1 VGKVRQPMKTQSPD
15 TSPEAERVLIELAR
29 KMPPERKLQLAG
41 QFSASMRNLM
51 RAGIQQRHPDAGPEE
66 LERRFVELWLGPEI
80 APRFL
85 AARALRHAR

>member
-1 VGKVRQPMKTQSPD
+1 
-15 TSPEAERVLIELAR
+15 
-29 KMPPERKLQLAG
+29 
-41 QFSASMRNLM
+41 M